1 MTKRPDR
8 IRKPQQDRSR
18 ETLTRMFDAAERLM
32 AERPFE
38 KVTVQQIV
46 KEAGTT
52 TGAFYT
58 RFTDKDALLEAMH
71 AQHVADTVA
80 HLKDALT
87 RITGP
92 ARFEHVELIVG
103 MIGAVFRLRP
113 ALMRSG
119 TLKYWNAAAGEVRT
133 ASQSAEHAAFAKQ
146 IKQLRKELETIAAS
160 YGNPHAREAS
170 HFALKIALAAS
181 RQHYLFTDERT
192 ILKTTD
198 RAFERELAA
207 MVHYYLKNGEIR
219 E

>member
-1 MTKRPDR
+1 MPDDDL

-18 ETLTRMFDAAERLM
+18 DTLKRMFDAAERLM

-38 KVTVQQIV
+38 KITVQQIV

-58 RFTDKDALLEAMH
+58 RFKDKDALLEAMH

-80 HLKDALT
+80 HLKDRLSE
-87 RITGP
+87 ISGP
-92 ARFEHVELIVG
+92 PSFAHVELIVR

-119 TLKYWNAAAGEVRT
+119 TLKYWNAPAGEVRHQ
-133 ASQSAEHAAFAKQ
+133 ARSKEHGEFAAQVQRLQA
-146 IKQLRKELETIAAS
+146 ELEKIAAEL
-160 YGNPHAREAS
+160 GNPAPEPAS
-170 HFALKIALAAS
+170 RFALKIALAAS

-198 RAFERELAA
+198 QGFERELAA
-207 MVHYYLKNGEIR
+207 MVYSYLRNGEIGT
-219 E
+219 

>member
-1 MTKRPDR
+1 MADDDL
-8 IRKPQQDRSR
+8 IRKPQQERSR
-18 ETLTRMFDAAERLM
+18 DTLQRMFDAAERLM

-38 KVTVQQIV
+38 KITVQQIV

-58 RFTDKDALLEAMH
+58 RFKDKDALLEAMH

-80 HLKDALT
+80 HLKDCLT
-87 RITGP
+87 QISGP
-92 ARFEHVELIVG
+92 PRFEHVELIVG

-119 TLKYWNAAAGEVRT
+119 TLKYWNAPAEVART
-133 ASQSAEHAAFAKQ
+133 HTRSGEHAAFAAQ
-146 IKQLRKELETIAAS
+146 VQHLRKELETIAEA
-160 YGNPHAREAS
+160 YRNPNAKESS
-170 HFALKIALAAS
+170 HFALKVALAAS

-198 RAFERELAA
+198 LTFEQELAR
-207 MVHYYLKNGEIR
+207 MVHYYLRNGEIGK
-219 E
+219 